1 MASVISL
8 YGPRTTLII
17 ALPSKS
23 RDVNHDGDIVFEVTL
38 VKDHTRWEVS
48 RDDVVLGP
56 TKKMFGKCMSD
67 SVLVWGESWGGIILP
82 LDPVPVLT
90 IRFLIRQLPETS
102 ARRMTI
108 RTTTLS

>member
-1 MASVISL
+1 MGRTGREQVASVVSL

-48 RDDVVLGP
+48 RDVVVLGP
-56 TKKMFGKCMSD
+56 TKKVFG
-67 SVLVWGESWGGIILP
+67 E
-82 LDPVPVLT
+82 
-90 IRFLIRQLPETS
+90 
-102 ARRMTI
+102 
-108 RTTTLS
+108 